1 MNDIILYEVLGLYIW
16 TNQRTKS
23 IGLRGDFYDM
33 RSDISFVVIR
43 LTYYLHKLKSF
54 HRSNTDVNLTQFF
67 GGGGSF
73 TKG

>member
-33 RSDISFVVIR
+33 RSDIVVIR

>member
-1 MNDIILYEVLGLYIW
+1 MLCSFGQIKGLKVSGSVEY
-16 TNQRTKS
+16 
-23 IGLRGDFYDM
+23 FYDM
-33 RSDISFVVIR
+33 RSDISVVVIR

-73 TKG
+73 SKR

>member
-1 MNDIILYEVLGLYIW
+1 MLCSFGQIKGLKVSGSVEY
-16 TNQRTKS
+16 
-23 IGLRGDFYDM
+23 FYDM
-33 RSDISFVVIR
+33 RNDISVVVIR

-73 TKG
+73 TKR

>member
-1 MNDIILYEVLGLYIW
+1 MNALFIW

-43 LTYYLHKLKSF
+43 LTYYLYKLKSF